1 MSTIPDFT
9 TEEVNAVRETLKER
23 FRKDTE
29 VLLADTELRLDP
41 GAPELTTCPALYWEN
56 NHCHF
61 VISKLGT
68 NRFHTQFYYRGS
80 EQFGT
85 GIREFD
91 DIVDCTVTLLRVQA
105 DHELPTREGQ

>member
-9 TEEVNAVRETLKER
+9 AEEINAVKDTLKER

-29 VLLADTELRLDP
+29 VLLADTELRLHPHDL
-41 GAPELTTCPALYWEN
+41 ELTTCPALYWEN
-56 NHCHF
+56 NNCHF
-61 VISKLGT
+61 VVSKLGT
-68 NRFHTQFYYRGS
+68 NQYHTQFYYRGS

-91 DIVDCTVTLLRVQA
+91 DIVECTVTLLRVQA
-105 DHELPTREGQ
+105 DHQLSNQQKE